1 MYRPYDLLSQLLV
14 VVEDNNNNNN
24 NKNKHKNKSSHKG
37 NGKASG
43 QLQPA
48 QGGLV
53 RVYTA
58 GNKPSMWLLE
68 QTSSSTSSEG
78 PGNSSGGGGGDGVGS
93 GSDAFAAEEDDLCAA
108 LYSTAFALVVTV
120 IINPDPHIHILTHS
134 NTLNTIRHSPSSNI
148 SLLPLIS
155 PR

>member
-24 NKNKHKNKSSHKG
+24 NKNKHKNKSSH